1 MALCYFQWVL
11 EVDYRELLIKTT
23 DVDIFINKRKVW
35 KFVFKKD
42 STILTSLKLF
52 R

>member
-1 MALCYFQWVL
+1 M
-11 EVDYRELLIKTT
+11 LIKNT
-23 DVDIFINKRKVW
+23 DVDIFINKYKVR
-35 KFVFKKD
+35 KFVFEKD